1 MQLIPQTS
9 AFPPFGGGRFVYIQ
23 EVVPMQ
29 IFLLLLVIVIIYTA
43 IRTFSHSI
51 AGRRAEGW
59 DQLKHQA
66 RMNIHMG
73 IMFISVALMQGVS
86 LSGGWVRLVLLIL
99 IGLLGIYNLV
109 YGLRAWRF
117 YKKESGT

>member
-1 MQLIPQTS
+1 
-9 AFPPFGGGRFVYIQ
+9 
-23 EVVPMQ
+23 MQ